1 MKNLCRIAIVIISCA
16 TALSANAQNRIGLR
30 DESRRIHQGVASG
43 QLTPTETRQLQ
54 AQKAQLKVEAIRF
67 KLNDGRISRR
77 ERAILKKDNREL
89 DKNIMVQKHDVQT
102 RF

>member
-1 MKNLCRIAIVIISCA
+1 MKNLLRIAIVTLSCA
-16 TALSANAQNRIGLR
+16 AALSANAQNRIGLR
-30 DESRRIHQGVASG
+30 DENRRIHQGVASG
-43 QLTPTETRQLQ
+43 ELTPTETRQLN
-54 AQKAQLKVEAIRF
+54 AQKAQLKAEAVRF

-89 DKNIMVQKHDVQT
+89 NKNIVVQKHDRQK